1 MGIHSKLTVYPKC
14 FDDVRDVPVHACR
27 IRSCDIASRLR
38 TLSSVAPELAS
49 WLILDKTVLKTSPEI
64 TQKTISILCDMHK
77 HSFYICNS
85 IGFEKKKG
93 KN

>member
-1 MGIHSKLTVYPKC
+1 MLD
-14 FDDVRDVPVHACR
+14 FDDGRDVPVHACR

-49 WLILDKTVLKTSPEI
+49 WLILDKTVLNCSPEI
-64 TQKTISILCDMHK
+64 TQKTINILCNMYK
-77 HSFYICNS
+77 HSFYIGNP
-85 IGFEKKKG
+85 IGFEKMKR